1 MTDYNSYL
9 NDSINKI
16 TSSLDDSGTRPI
28 LFIGS
33 GISRRYI
40 NAPDWEN
47 LLKKLIE
54 LNPNMNMPIGYYT
67 QQTNN
72 DYPEIANVL
81 IEEYQK
87 YAWENKN
94 ENIFPE
100 SLYEGKQNKDI
111 FLKYKISEYLN
122 TLDEN
127 FEINAHNYQ
136 DELNSLKQL
145 NPHAIIT
152 TNYDRLLDK
161 LFPNFKV

>member
-1 MTDYNSYL
+1 
-9 NDSINKI
+9 
-16 TSSLDDSGTRPI
+16 SGTRPI

-100 SLYEGKQNKDI
+100 SLYEGKQNKD
-111 FLKYKISEYLN
+111 
-122 TLDEN
+122 
-127 FEINAHNYQ
+127 
-136 DELNSLKQL
+136 
-145 NPHAIIT
+145 
-152 TNYDRLLDK
+152 
-161 LFPNFKV
+161 